1 MLGPSLLTGCRRGSS
16 SLLLATK
23 GGMPSAWV
31 EALPS
36 GWGQELMEG
45 SAAVQEALAPS
56 QIKRRAALALASLP
70 DG

>member
-1 MLGPSLLTGCRRGSS
+1 
-16 SLLLATK
+16 
-23 GGMPSAWV
+23 MPSAWV